1 MANEQNLKPSEYQLT
16 QEEAKKGGIASGIAR
31 RNKKAMRE
39 NAELLLSLP
48 LQQGKL
54 KEQIRSLGIE
64 DEEITNQ
71 MALIVSLFQKAMKGD
86 VTAFNSLQ
94 ATVGEKP
101 TERIEQINTTTAYSN
116 LTEEELRKL
125 AGG

>member
-1 MANEQNLKPSEYQLT
+1 MANEQNLLKGDDIHKFT
-16 QEEAKKGGIASGIAR
+16 HEEASRGGKASAESRRLKKT
-31 RNKKAMRE
+31 MRE

-48 LQQGKL
+48 LQKGKL

-101 TERIEQINTTTAYSN
+101 TEKIEHSGTIPVVI
-116 LTEEELRKL
+116 EDDIK
-125 AGG
+125 

>member
-101 TERIEQINTTTAYSN
+101 TEKIEHSGTIPVVI
-116 LTEEELRKL
+116 EDDIK
-125 AGG
+125 